1 MAQQIESTIAHAHSL
16 QPADTMNDDLN
27 TTLKVIAFLA
37 TAGAAN
43 VGMTLL
49 SAPGYTGTA
58 LAAGVGLTSAGFM
71 FAKYAMEI
79 VMLPIGVLSF
89 FFRLVVGGKA
99 KPKSKNG
106 SDRIDSFGRALF
118 VVTYSFISACFGLYV
133 GALDGGMG
141 WFMSAAMFGAIG
153 IVLALLVPMDL
164 LWAAEGGDA
173 STAGQTE
180 VEKANLEQA
189 RRDGVPAVLFVDKVV
204 KVAAKVI
211 MRGTG
216 TDNKP

>member
-1 MAQQIESTIAHAHSL
+1 
-16 QPADTMNDDLN
+16 
-27 TTLKVIAFLA
+27 
-37 TAGAAN
+37 
-43 VGMTLL
+43 MTLL
-49 SAPGYTGTA
+49 SAPGHTGTA
-58 LAAGVGLTSAGFM
+58 LAAAVGLTSFGFM
-71 FAKYAMEI
+71 FAKYSMEI

-89 FFRLVVGGKA
+89 MFRLVVGGKA
-99 KPKSKNG
+99 KPKSKHG

-118 VVTYSFISACFGLYV
+118 VATYSFISAIFGLYV

-141 WFMSAAMFGAIG
+141 WFLSAAMFGAIG

-180 VEKANLEQA
+180 VEKADLEQA
-189 RRDGVPAVLFVDKVV
+189 RRDGVPVVLFADKVV
-204 KVAAKVI
+204 KVAAKAV

-216 TDNKP
+216 TDNRP

>member
-1 MAQQIESTIAHAHSL
+1 MASTIAHAQFL
-16 QPADTMNDDLN
+16 KPADTMNNDSN

-37 TAGAAN
+37 TAFAAN

-58 LAAGVGLTSAGFM
+58 LAAGIGLSSVGFM
-71 FAKYAMEI
+71 FAKYSMEI

-106 SDRIDSFGRALF
+106 GDRIDTFGHALF
-118 VVTYSFISACFGLYV
+118 VATYSFISAIFGLYV
-133 GALDGGMG
+133 GAIEGGMG

-153 IVLALLVPMDL
+153 IVLALWVPMEL
-164 LWAAEGGDA
+164 LWAAEGGDTN
-173 STAGQTE
+173 TAGLTE

-189 RRDGVPAVLFVDKVV
+189 RRDGVPAVLFADKF
-204 KVAAKVI
+204 AKIATKAI